1 MKSAKQK
8 KSMRTSLFILLTVL
22 SLFVSLVGCSSFSFV
37 QEPDENGGAP
47 TDTPSPNDQ
56 QAMSQTP
63 PQTIIYYNR
72 YTGLAC
78 DEALLSCRP
87 ISVCIGNFD
96 ETRQSGLSFA
106 DILIEAPI
114 DGDKTRLWAIST
126 TPTLATTLS
135 GVASVRDYM
144 MPAVGAFG
152 AIGAYAGTTDTIG
165 ATASVHAGDHL
176 DYLYHNLTSTFTKN
190 ETGALTTTG
199 SALESAAR
207 DRGYSLTDTGCA
219 LPYRLCD
226 VGTRYTPGGNTVRSI
241 SFRYSMANT
250 IKFNYDEST
259 GVYYREQKGTPH
271 IDSATGEQLSFANV
285 LLLFHNVNY
294 YHTAT
299 ETSFSLDT
307 KSGGDG
313 YLYTGG
319 GVVTIRWR
327 YTDDGALSVLTDE
340 GEIITVNRGK
350 TYIGM
355 LRVTDSTSLVAK

>member
-47 TDTPSPNDQ
+47 TDTPSPDSQ
-56 QAMSQTP
+56 QAISPTQ
-63 PQTIIYYNR
+63 PQPTTYYNR

-78 DEALLSCRP
+78 DEAFLSCRP

-96 ETRQSGLSFA
+96 ENRQSGLSFA

-114 DGDKTRLWAIST
+114 DGEKTRLWAIST
-126 TPTLATTLS
+126 APSLTTTLS

-144 MPAVGAFG
+144 MPSLKAFG
-152 AIGAYAGTTDTIG
+152 AIGAYAGTTDTVG
-165 ATASVHAGDHL
+165 ATASVYDGDNL
-176 DYLYHNLTSTFTKN
+176 DYIYHNLTDTFKKD
-190 ETGALTTTG
+190 ETGTLTTTG
-199 SALESAAR
+199 IALQGAAAG
-207 DRGYSLTDTGCA
+207 RGYSLTDTECT
-219 LPYRLCD
+219 LPYRFAEL
-226 VGTRYTPGGNTVRSI
+226 GKRYTPSGNTVRSI

-250 IKFNYDEST
+250 IKFTYNEET
-259 GVYYREQKGTPH
+259 GVYTREQKGAEH
-271 IDSATGEQLSFANV
+271 IDSATGNALTFANI

-307 KSGGDG
+307 ESGGDG

-319 GVVTIRWR
+319 GVVTVRWR
-327 YTDDGALSVLTDE
+327 YTDDGALSILTDD
-340 GEIITVNRGK
+340 GEVITVNRGK

-355 LRVTDSTSLVAK
+355 LRVTDSTSLIAK